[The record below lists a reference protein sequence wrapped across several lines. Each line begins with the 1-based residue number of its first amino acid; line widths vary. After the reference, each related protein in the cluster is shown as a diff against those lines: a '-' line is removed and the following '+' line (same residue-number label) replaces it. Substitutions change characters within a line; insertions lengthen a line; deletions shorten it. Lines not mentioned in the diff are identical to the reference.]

1 MKIKQLSIFL
11 ENKTGSLFEVLD
23 ILDENDINLRALSIA
38 DANDFGILRMIV
50 DEPVMVKQLLQ
61 ENDLLVK
68 DSEIVAI
75 EMDDRPGSLASILK
89 VLKNNVIDLEYFYAF
104 ANEKTNKAN
113 LFLHTADLDSL
124 IEVLQENG
132 IKILKF

>member
-75 EMDDRPGSLASILK
+75 EMDDHP
-89 VLKNNVIDLEYFYAF
+89 
-104 ANEKTNKAN
+104 
-113 LFLHTADLDSL
+113 
-124 IEVLQENG
+124 LQMQM
-132 IKILKF
+132 ISVF